1 MRRGEDGKGEGVE
14 LERGVWGDIFG
25 LFCWMD
31 GWMSVLGK
39 LRRAEWCSGNRGGG
53 KSFPKLVRVDVA
65 KNK

>member
-14 LERGVWGDIFG
+14 LERGVWGDSFG
-25 LFCWMD
+25 VFCWMD

-53 KSFPKLVRVDVA
+53 KSFPS
-65 KNK
+65 